1 MNRTKPMAALLLLC
15 MGGGLFA
22 HAVWVEKEKGV
33 AKAYFGEWDEDKR
46 EIAGKLLDY
55 IRGPQAFQGPSKT
68 ALPLTKE
75 SNHFAIPVKGP
86 GDIRVIES
94 SIPVNTNKNTGL
106 KTKGIYIAK
115 YGRTETA
122 AASDLELVPVA
133 ANGNTFRLLLRGAA
147 VPKAQ
152 VELIGPPR
160 WTKSLTT
167 DDQGQVVIETP
178 WAGPYLLE
186 VAHIVKGTGGEG
198 AESYD
203 QIRFVTTVFFENA
216 KGIAWKK

>member
-1 MNRTKPMAALLLLC
+1 MIRSKWTFASLLFLTGGVLC
-15 MGGGLFA
+15 A

-55 IRGPQAFQGPSKT
+55 IRGPQAFQGSSKT
-68 ALPLTKE
+68 SLPLTKE
-75 SNHFAIPVKGP
+75 SNHFAIPVKGT

-94 SIPVNTNKNTGL
+94 TIPVNTNKNTGL
-106 KTKGIYIAK
+106 KSKGIYIAK

-133 ANGNTFRLLLRGAA
+133 ANANTFRLLLRGAA
-147 VPKAQ
+147 APKVQ
-152 VELIGPPR
+152 VEVVGPPR
-160 WTKSLTT
+160 WRKSFMT
-167 DDQGQVVIETP
+167 DDQGQVTIETP

-186 VAHIVKGTGGEG
+186 AVHVVKGAGGEG
-198 AESYD
+198 ADAYD

-216 KGIAWKK
+216 KGISWKK